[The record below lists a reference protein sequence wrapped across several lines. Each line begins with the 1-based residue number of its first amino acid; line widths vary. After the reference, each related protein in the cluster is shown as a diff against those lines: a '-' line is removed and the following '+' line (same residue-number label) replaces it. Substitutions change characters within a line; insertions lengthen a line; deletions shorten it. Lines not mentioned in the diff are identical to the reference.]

1 MRLRDSVHRLQISAP
16 PIRPRLGEY
25 APEHWVFTGDKSLFS
40 VRPSIPLFI
49 FILNVW
55 SPLLIARRIFWL
67 STFAMTFTTLRALH
81 AAIGAAIDDIER
93 VYREQSTSGPIEFPS
108 LDEPYYYSAQ
118 HTAEEELAEALKG
131 DPAVASASK
140 RIVAACGQLA
150 TTVNKPWYGLTEDI
164 QAVCFLAHSPAC
176 A

>member
-1 MRLRDSVHRLQISAP
+1 
-16 PIRPRLGEY
+16 
-25 APEHWVFTGDKSLFS
+25 
-40 VRPSIPLFI
+40 
-49 FILNVW
+49 
-55 SPLLIARRIFWL
+55 
-67 STFAMTFTTLRALH
+67 MTFTTLRALH